1 MVFLSAITQIGLLAF
16 GLTSEAFV
24 NINAHPITEDISQS
38 LRCSSLT
45 YRCNRTLTIRRIKTG
60 HISER
65 CNVSDGICVSELRR
79 KNGMKIKFKLHCRW
93 CSKTEPISI
102 TIRQNASGVIRT
114 KACVYEKHCET
125 RQEAFV
131 NIKAQIKEDIC
142 QSLRCSSLTY
152 RCNRTLTSPYDSK
165 SFSVTIQRSKKVS
178 NSSDCKVALILN
190 RDPCKMGPISER
202 CNVSYGICV
211 TVLRSK
217 NGMEIKFKLHCRWC
231 SKTEPISIT
240 IRQNASGVIRTKAC
254 VYEKHCETRQD
265 MVCTYK
271 YSKEENDQDQGL
283 KPRLID
289 EKGKDRETTRHIT
302 TIFCFVMLCLLLE
315 ILACVVLYIWMRNK
329 HWQPATPE
337 IENSFGIPSDDEPGQ
352 LSPNSPQS
360 PGTNNRAPRVI
371 ANNDHPSEERD
382 KSREMDSAVEPA
394 RYRSLCQNRN
404 LGMSDGRYITN
415 GDQELGRI
423 VKNEEP
429 LYWVLEGSG
438 PSEEGPRSSGEP
450 STSLLSSGIPSDD
463 EPGRLSPNSP
473 QSPGTNR
480 EIFQALLPNNRAPR
494 VIANNDDPS
503 EERDESREMD
513 SAVEPARYRGLCQN
527 RNLGMSDGR
536 YITNGDQELGRID
549 KNEEPLYWVLEGP
562 GPSEEGPRSSGEPS
576 SFSRIH
582 QDPLRGV
589 TEELPVQ
596 NMNTC
601 KESLYGVVEIPIGV
615 TERLYKEQEAG
626 NTDDQPDSALSRG
639 AAIGT
644 FIMSLKHK
652 VRPKPKAKVE
662 A

>member
-1 MVFLSAITQIGLLAF
+1 
-16 GLTSEAFV
+16 
-24 NINAHPITEDISQS
+24 
-38 LRCSSLT
+38 
-45 YRCNRTLTIRRIKTG
+45 
-60 HISER
+60 
-65 CNVSDGICVSELRR
+65 
-79 KNGMKIKFKLHCRW
+79 MKIKFKLHCRW

-125 RQEAFV
+125 RQ
-131 NIKAQIKEDIC
+131 
-142 QSLRCSSLTY
+142 
-152 RCNRTLTSPYDSK
+152 
-165 SFSVTIQRSKKVS
+165 VS
-178 NSSDCKVALILN
+178 NSSDCKLALILN

-217 NGMEIKFKLHCRWC
+217 NGMEIKFKLHCLWC
-231 SKTEPISIT
+231 SKKEPISIT
-240 IRQNASGVIRTKAC
+240 IGQNASGVIRTKAC
-254 VYEKHCETRQD
+254 VYGKLCETRQD

-271 YSKEENDQDQGL
+271 YSKEEIDQDQGL

-315 ILACVVLYIWMRNK
+315 ILACVLLFIWMRNK
-329 HWQPATPE
+329 HWKPATPE

-415 GDQELGRI
+415 GDRELGRI

-429 LYWVLEGSG
+429 LYWVLEGPG
-438 PSEEGPRSSGEP
+438 PSEEGPRSSGKP

-463 EPGRLSPNSP
+463 EPVRLSPNSP

-549 KNEEPLYWVLEGP
+549 KNEEPFYWVLEGP

-615 TERLYKEQEAG
+615 TERLFKEQEAG
-626 NTDDQPDSALSRG
+626 NTDDQPDSGLSRG